1 MGRAW
6 DHVQVPLFLLVH
18 QIDSQKLAILWLI
31 PQLRPCLAPISSN
44 RKNRRWVGG
53 VLGQRGHRNLA
64 RLALVVQPVL
74 A

>member
-6 DHVQVPLFLLVH
+6 DRVQVPLFLLVH
-18 QIDSQKLAILWLI
+18 QMDSQKLAILWLI
-31 PQLRPCLAPISSN
+31 PPTQTLLSTHLI
-44 RKNRRWVGG
+44 KQKEQKVGGG

-64 RLALVVQPVL
+64 RVALVVQPVL